1 MSLIVATN
9 SVNENKGRLDEA
21 TASNFTNFYRSPIV
35 IPPNSEIAVE
45 SVKMNRTGN
54 VTLKTNDFFCH
65 YFGRDPETLPED
77 DEKSYLN
84 SISRTIGLKR
94 ESYNL
99 DGYVSHLT
107 DRLNKQY
114 ADPRIWNN
122 ASVSVNTQGDGTE
135 DGIAMKFIQRGSA
148 SGTDV
153 SGSLTKNA
161 VFNLSNPY
169 DKQNNST
176 DNPSDGFS
184 FTPGTGVF
192 LRTAASAA
200 VSDGL
205 YNSSAVG
212 ILFGKSPTTDGSS
225 ASTKGKPF
233 GLNEGRFD
241 VSVVNCSTRSF
252 AIGLSRPQVQFT
264 LTEPKDKIFVLDY
277 NTRPNV
283 RGGLKII
290 DEGGNLDLLGST
302 EIYDYAVMLIGS
314 TLAVV
319 QRAYDEFNEISC
331 HEEIAYWDTT
341 GGVGAGA
348 SGANLTKTEFY
359 ASYDGIRFQG
369 AGDEMKLF
377 FKNKGLTTYKQV
389 LGSNLDDQP
398 GRSFTP
404 IGDTSYALYPMLN
417 IGAGSATITKYES
430 NYSHAISN
438 AKNYEVPYYDATNKI
453 YYPGTDMFSN
463 ESITFLAMEGRKKIY
478 PDRVLV
484 GDSPAVSGGD
494 DAVRKVDSS
503 RTKFL
508 WSEVDTNLT
517 NYGFVGLNA
526 SKGVDY
532 DHVLTVS
539 KFNRPN
545 AYDTIVESQEFPNM
559 ATRLGFP
566 NRAIV
571 NSDSTAGFVSGSG
584 TNTLTLTSTSPLDKT
599 SSSAFIRI
607 PGLTHSSF
615 NGAQSGVSKI
625 VYHVPQFS
633 NDGRQFGPLY
643 FAPGEKTYID
653 LKNPGPIMLNSL
665 QVQFVD
671 EQEKITKALNGIT
684 QVVFHIRQR
693 PRI

>member
-77 DEKSYLN
+77 QEKSYLN

-225 ASTKGKPF
+225 A
-233 GLNEGRFD
+233 N
-241 VSVVNCSTRSF
+241 
-252 AIGLSRPQVQFT
+252 
-264 LTEPKDKIFVLDY
+264 
-277 NTRPNV
+277 
-283 RGGLKII
+283 
-290 DEGGNLDLLGST
+290 
-302 EIYDYAVMLIGS
+302 
-314 TLAVV
+314 
-319 QRAYDEFNEISC
+319 QR
-331 HEEIAYWDTT
+331 
-341 GGVGAGA
+341 
-348 SGANLTKTEFY
+348 KTFW
-359 ASYDGIRFQG
+359 I
-369 AGDEMKLF
+369 K
-377 FKNKGLTTYKQV
+377 
-389 LGSNLDDQP
+389 
-398 GRSFTP
+398 
-404 IGDTSYALYPMLN
+404 
-417 IGAGSATITKYES
+417 
-430 NYSHAISN
+430 
-438 AKNYEVPYYDATNKI
+438 
-453 YYPGTDMFSN
+453 
-463 ESITFLAMEGRKKIY
+463 
-478 PDRVLV
+478 
-484 GDSPAVSGGD
+484 
-494 DAVRKVDSS
+494 
-503 RTKFL
+503 
-508 WSEVDTNLT
+508 
-517 NYGFVGLNA
+517 
-526 SKGVDY
+526 
-532 DHVLTVS
+532 
-539 KFNRPN
+539 
-545 AYDTIVESQEFPNM
+545 
-559 ATRLGFP
+559 
-566 NRAIV
+566 
-571 NSDSTAGFVSGSG
+571 
-584 TNTLTLTSTSPLDKT
+584 
-599 SSSAFIRI
+599 
-607 PGLTHSSF
+607 
-615 NGAQSGVSKI
+615 
-625 VYHVPQFS
+625 
-633 NDGRQFGPLY
+633 
-643 FAPGEKTYID
+643 
-653 LKNPGPIMLNSL
+653 
-665 QVQFVD
+665 
-671 EQEKITKALNGIT
+671 
-684 QVVFHIRQR
+684 
-693 PRI
+693 